1 MLTLVFYEQFAM
13 VFFFNDWAARQ
24 GYIAPVLTLMAATV
38 GLSLLGLAIFI
49 PYGKKFRRAT
59 MNSSLHSI

>member
-1 MLTLVFYEQFAM
+1 M
-13 VFFFNDWAARQ
+13 VFFFNDWSARQ

-38 GLSLLGLAIFI
+38 GLSLLGLSIFI